1 MPNRYNSPMPNDYRS
16 FWRLYLQAHSRSDTR
31 ALHYA
36 GTSLAV
42 GLLLAAALCRD
53 WRFALGAPVAG
64 YGCAWAGHALLEGN
78 QPATFGHPLWSLLS
92 DFRMFALAI
101 TRRLQPH
108 LNQAC
113 SHQ

>member
-1 MPNRYNSPMPNDYRS
+1 MPSRRHLPMPDDYTS

-36 GTSLAV
+36 GTSLALA
-42 GLLLAAALCRD
+42 LLLAAALRRD
-53 WRFALGAPVAG
+53 WRVALAAPVAG

-78 QPATFGHPLWSLLS
+78 NPATFGHPLWSLLS
-92 DFRMFALAI
+92 DFRMFGLAV
-101 TRRLQPH
+101 TGRLQPH

-113 SHQ
+113 SHR